1 MFIAQGFKNET
12 KSILIA
18 LNFFKYLFGSIVIIS
33 ASFIGQIPLLVAI
46 AIKSFTSKQMSL
58 SEIDMYAMFD
68 SNLLLFLIL
77 ISFVFAILG
86 LFFVLKFLHNQSFIS
101 IITSRTSVDWKRV
114 FFAFGIWA
122 LFSSS
127 MIVTSYFVDPSE
139 IKLQF
144 NLIPFLI
151 LAVITLVLM
160 PIQTSTEELVFRG
173 YLMQGFFNLARNK
186 WFPLV
191 MTSVIF
197 GTMHIF
203 NPEVQKMGYLILV
216 YYIGT
221 GLFLGIITLMDEG
234 TELALGFHAANN
246 MMAALLITSDFTVFQ
261 THSVFKDLSEPSLD
275 YEAFLPVF
283 VIYPLLIFLFSK
295 VYKWKNWNEKLIG
308 NHKNLQFQE
317 LEQIQVQNQEKE

>member
-1 MFIAQGFKNET
+1 MFIAQGFKKDSE
-12 KSILIA
+12 
-18 LNFFKYLFGSIVIIS
+18 FWKYLLGSLIVFI
-33 ASFIGQIPLLVAI
+33 ASIMGQVPLLLAI
-46 AIKSFTSKQMSL
+46 LVKSFTSKKMPSAESDIYKL
-58 SEIDMYAMFD
+58 FEP
-68 SNLLLFLIL
+68 NLLLFLIL
-77 ISFVFAILG
+77 ISFVFALVG
-86 LFFVLKFLHNQSFIS
+86 LYFVVRKLHNQSFIS
-101 IITSRTSVDWKRV
+101 VVTSRNKIDWKRV

-308 NHKNLQFQE
+308 NHKKLQFQE